1 MLKNYLKIAFRSI
14 IKQKAYSIIN
24 ILGLTIGITCSLL
37 IFLFIYD
44 ELTYDHNHKNIN
56 QIYRVNAAYH
66 LPNNGGFEQYAAG
79 GPMVGEMILKDFPEV
94 IQITRIHKLT
104 NKILEK
110 PNSNEKLYE
119 TVFAADS
126 NLFKVFTFPFI
137 AGNPETALQE
147 PFALVLTERTALKL
161 FNRTNV
167 LGETIY
173 FPDDSVNYRIT
184 GVIENNPSNTL
195 TKFDLITSFETLKS
209 LHYNFDSWWNYS
221 FYTFLELGPQANVH
235 ALDDKIKFI
244 SRKYIANQEDG
255 SGYRQEYSLQPL
267 TNIHLESN
275 LRSELEPNSRKSYV
289 IIFGIIGVFILL
301 IACIN
306 FMNLATA
313 RSAKRAKEIGV
324 RKVSGAFR
332 HQLIIQFMSESLL
345 ITCLAALLSFLL
357 TLFCLPY
364 LNNVTGKTLTILT
377 ATQPIMWLVIAV
389 IIVLVA
395 CLAGSYP
402 SLFLSAFK
410 PTETL
415 KGSFA
420 TSSKGNKLRK
430 ALVIFQFTISIIL
443 ISGTIVVYQHL
454 TFLRTLNL
462 GFDKEK
468 IVIVPTRSSKEALRD
483 YSVVREELK
492 RTPGIVGASVSY
504 RVPGKEMGNN
514 VVRIGWDDK
523 ATWSDMRFLTVD
535 YDFASLYNI
544 EILEGRSFD
553 ENFPSDVEEAFMLN
567 ESGMRRLGWINPK
580 DAVGQK
586 LRWQNRSGYVIGIV
600 KDFHFMASNTAI
612 EPFIITMNTN
622 WSAGY
627 LSIKISGEYPAN
639 GINTIRTKFES
650 VLPNQIFEYFFLDE
664 DYDKQYKAEDR
675 FMNVF
680 SFFAVVAILIACL
693 GLYGLAMFTAEL
705 RFKEI
710 GIRKV
715 LGATTKSLVYLQI
728 KGFLIL
734 VIIAFL
740 ISAPV
745 SYWGMSKW
753 LNEFPV
759 HEKINPIIY
768 LLSGVLSMLI
778 AWITV
783 SYQSFKASRIN
794 PVDSIMHD

>member
-1 MLKNYLKIAFRSI
+1 M
-14 IKQKAYSIIN
+14 
-24 ILGLTIGITCSLL
+24 
-37 IFLFIYD
+37 
-44 ELTYDHNHKNIN
+44 
-56 QIYRVNAAYH
+56 
-66 LPNNGGFEQYAAG
+66 
-79 GPMVGEMILKDFPEV
+79 
-94 IQITRIHKLT
+94 
-104 NKILEK
+104 
-110 PNSNEKLYE
+110 
-119 TVFAADS
+119 
-126 NLFKVFTFPFI
+126 
-137 AGNPETALQE
+137 
-147 PFALVLTERTALKL
+147 
-161 FNRTNV
+161 
-167 LGETIY
+167 
-173 FPDDSVNYRIT
+173 
-184 GVIENNPSNTL
+184 
-195 TKFDLITSFETLKS
+195 
-209 LHYNFDSWWNYS
+209 HYNFDSWWNYS